1 MTFTFKC
8 YQNNFMINNLN
19 ILSFGGELKF
29 LKTKLKID
37 WLLIDCFGSIITC
50 MAFALLIELSRGI
63 DLYLRHYSVTK
74 TNTNPRSS
82 DALIEKTIKRKRYL
96 KSKI

>member
-1 MTFTFKC
+1 
-8 YQNNFMINNLN
+8 
-19 ILSFGGELKF
+19 
-29 LKTKLKID
+29 
-37 WLLIDCFGSIITC
+37 